1 MDNINNLISQNPI
14 HITTN
19 TVILVFLALVALYI
33 LVNVISSIIK
43 IVAVLAI
50 CWFILMSVQSTNIAD
65 IPIVNKAYTEI
76 ERIIPSKELWKQAT
90 EYINYQKNEIQNKVN
105 Q

>member
-1 MDNINNLISQNPI
+1 MDKINNLISQNPI

-19 TVILVFLALVALYI
+19 TVILVLLALVALYI

>member
-1 MDNINNLISQNPI
+1 MDNINKLISQNPI

-19 TVILVFLALVALYI
+19 TIILVALALVALYI
-33 LVNVISSIIK
+33 LVHVISSIIK
-43 IVAVLAI
+43 IIAVLAI

-76 ERIIPSKELWKQAT
+76 EKIIPSKELWKQANQ
-90 EYINYQKNEIQNKVN
+90 YFNYEKNEIQKKIN